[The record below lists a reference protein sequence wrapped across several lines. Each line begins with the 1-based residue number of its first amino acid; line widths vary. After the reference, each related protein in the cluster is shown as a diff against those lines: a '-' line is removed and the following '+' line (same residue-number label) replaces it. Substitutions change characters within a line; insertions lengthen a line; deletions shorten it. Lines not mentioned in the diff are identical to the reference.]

1 MQTENGMGKENYLYI
16 IKNNLEKGK
25 LCSSQQGIS
34 KVSARYH
41 GAVMEK
47 TMVKTADM
55 CYDIADFKSIC
66 SQFSDKSNRSKQI

>member
-16 IKNNLEKGK
+16 IKTILKK
-25 LCSSQQGIS
+25 VSCVAVS

-41 GAVMEK
+41 GAAMEK
-47 TMVKTADM
+47 TMVKTTDM

-66 SQFSDKSNRSKQI
+66 RQFSDKSNRSKQI